1 MLADVRLAAFI
12 VAMVL
17 ILVGGLS
24 ELRQEIIEAKRTQA
38 AALEWVWIILP
49 VVFLALVVILAA
61 EAGLRV

>member
-24 ELRQEIIEAKRTQA
+24 ELRQEIIEARRTNA
-38 AALEWVWIILP
+38 AVLEWVWIILP
-49 VVFLALVVILAA
+49 VLFLAFVVVLAA
-61 EAGLRV
+61 EAGLRR